1 MSVTR
6 AAVCLFYDQAA
17 RVDEYMELVLLSLR
31 PFVSRFL
38 FVANGALHTEDEARL
53 RLIVDEVIVRENE
66 GFDVGGYRA
75 GLEAIGWE
83 ELGAFDELLLFNN
96 TFFAPIN
103 PWHSVFEAA
112 AAHSEAS
119 FWGLTEAPEVRPHP
133 FAAKRVMPRHIQ
145 SHFIAVRSPLLK
157 DPEFRSYWEGMPP
170 IRSYLDSIEHHESRF
185 TEYFESLGHSS
196 YAVYPASAY
205 ASENPSILE
214 AGELLDA
221 GCPILKRRIFFH
233 DPSYLDDH
241 GVKGIELI
249 SKAVERGY
257 PEDLLLAGVAR
268 VAPPRVLLVNAGLVE
283 AVDASTAPWPDE
295 RLVLHAIVDSSASLS
310 RLRGLLSAL
319 PPETRAVISCREEF
333 VEQVREQS
341 SAFPQCLEI
350 QVEPCF
356 TAVFEG
362 ESRQERGR
370 GRFST
375 MLRLLAQEPEDARS
389 LYIDCGDL
397 GDEDRDSILNDA
409 DLLRSALDLFRT
421 RPRLGLLVEVR
432 SATEDEAPLHP
443 LKPERFEAVRNAAL
457 SLGITAPLDSRLPL
471 LEPSAPFAIRA
482 SFITACAHDP
492 LRDEDAAVN
501 ALTVE
506 EEELLI
512 ASAVASG
519 GFHMLQVV
527 GPGQGGREFALEQWR
542 HDAARCRPDGHRG
555 GFAQRAAFLRSF
567 IKSAAPGLARVIVPA
582 YRRLKGVFGR

>member
-17 RVDEYMELVLLSLR
+17 RVDDYMELVLLSLR
-31 PFVSRFL
+31 PFVSHL
-38 FVANGALHTEDEARL
+38 LLVANGTLHTEDEARL

-83 ELGAFDELLLFNN
+83 ELGTFDELLLFNN

-103 PWHSVFEAA
+103 PWDSVFEAA
-112 AAHSEAS
+112 AAHPEAS

-145 SHFIAVRSPLLK
+145 SHFIAVRSPLLQ
-157 DPEFRSYWEGMPP
+157 DREFRSYWEGMPP
-170 IRSYLDSIEHHESRF
+170 ILSYLDSIEHHESRF

-233 DPSYLDDH
+233 DPSYLDAH
-241 GVKGIELI
+241 GVKGAELI
-249 SKAVERGY
+249 SKAVARGY
-257 PEDLLLAGVAR
+257 PEDVLLAGVAR
-268 VAPPRVLLVNAGLVE
+268 VASPRVLLVNAGLVE
-283 AVDASTAPWPDE
+283 AVDASTTPWPDE
-295 RLVLHAIVDSSASLS
+295 RLILHVTVDSSASLS
-310 RLRGLLSAL
+310 RLSVLLSAL
-319 PPETRAVISCREEF
+319 PVETRAVISCREEF
-333 VEQVREQS
+333 VEQVRERS
-341 SAFPQCLEI
+341 SELPQCLEI
-350 QVEPCF
+350 HVEPCF

-362 ESRQERGR
+362 DSQQGRGR

-375 MLRLLAQEPEDARS
+375 MLRLLAQEPEDTRS
-389 LYIDCGDL
+389 LYIDCGNL
-397 GDEDRDSILNDA
+397 GDDERVSILNDA

-421 RPRLGLLVEVR
+421 RPRLGLLVEVP
-432 SATEDEAPLHP
+432 ATTEDEAPLHP
-443 LKPERFEAVRNAAL
+443 LKPERLEVVKNVAL
-457 SLGITAPLDSRLPL
+457 SWGITAPLDSHLPL
-471 LEPSAPFAIRA
+471 LESSAPFVLR
-482 SFITACAHDP
+482 SSLITAVPRDR

-501 ALTVE
+501 ALKVE

-512 ASAVASG
+512 ASAVASC

-527 GPGQGGREFALEQWR
+527 GPGQGGRELALEQWR
-542 HDAARCRPDGHRG
+542 HDAARCRPDGNRG
-555 GFAQRAAFLRSF
+555 GFVQRAAYLRSF

-582 YRRLKGVFGR
+582 YRSLKGIFGR